1 MPLLNAQYGG
11 QGKTPDGRT
20 IVIPAQGALWQRG
33 PCVQVS
39 IELGEHVAQEL
50 IKRKEPVPQAQVGLA
65 LIDTGSLASCIDEDV
80 AKMMRL
86 PVVGSVNL
94 SSASHPSHR
103 ANQYPIKI
111 KIQGMPMEFNTH
123 SAIGAPLKVQQLVAI
138 IGRDVLQICC
148 LIYNG
153 PAGQIT
159 LGL

>member
-11 QGKTPDGRT
+11 QGKTPDGKP
-20 IVIPAQGALWQRG
+20 IIFPPQGSLWQRG
-33 PCVQVS
+33 PCVPVS
-39 IELGEHVAQEL
+39 IELAEHVAQEL
-50 IKRKEPVPQAQVGLA
+50 IKRKEPVPQPHAGLA
-65 LIDTGSLASCIDEDV
+65 LIDTGALASCIDEDV
-80 AKMMRL
+80 AKIMRL

-123 SAIGAPLKVQQLVAI
+123 SAIGAPLKGQQLLAI

-148 LIYNG
+148 FIYNG
-153 PAGQIT
+153 PSGQIT
-159 LGL
+159 LCL